1 MKIKAVGSSAINKS
15 ISLLILAACTFAFG
29 CKDGGTAIWSA
40 DTPSPDRNWVASAST
55 KQWSGPGT
63 AYVGT
68 SVYLKRRDDSK
79 PPVEILEFAND
90 SAYPTGITNVE
101 MTWLTPS
108 HLEVAYRGHATL
120 NFQAVKCAGIDISV
134 RDLSTEA
141 IDIPVNP

>member
-1 MKIKAVGSSAINKS
+1 MSCSAIRKP
-15 ISLLILAACTFAFG
+15 ISLLIFAICALAFG
-29 CKDGGTAIWSA
+29 CKDDGTTIWSA
-40 DTPSPDRNWVASAST
+40 DTPSPDRNWVASAGT

-68 SVYLKRRDDSK
+68 SVYLKRRDDSM

-141 IDIPVNP
+141 IDTPVNP